1 MGVNKMKS
9 IYRSALAVNF
19 QLFED
24 MKGVAA
30 VNLAMT
36 KHLARST
43 QMKSYKVARD
53 YMEKVQEKYER
64 FGAYD
69 TEPDWEI
76 DLFLSKFFEEERFDI
91 S

>member
-1 MGVNKMKS
+1 MKS

-24 MKGVAA
+24 MKGVEA

-43 QMKSYKVARD
+43 QMKSYKIARD
-53 YMEKVQEKYER
+53 YMEKVQEKYEN
-64 FGAYD
+64 FGAWD
-69 TEPDWEI
+69 TEADWTI
-76 DLFLSKFFEEERFDI
+76 DLFLSKFFKEERFDI